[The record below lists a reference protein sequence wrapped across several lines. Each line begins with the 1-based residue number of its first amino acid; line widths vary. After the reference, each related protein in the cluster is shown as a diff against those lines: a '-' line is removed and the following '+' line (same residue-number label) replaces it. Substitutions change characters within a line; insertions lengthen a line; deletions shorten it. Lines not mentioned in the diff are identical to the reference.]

1 MQTIAQHGLI
11 TTVQRRMER
20 IKVTTRGGPYFQ
32 FEWKKKEDDDDVV
45 MVVVVVV
52 TPLLL
57 VPAVPKVW
65 EEKGRRRHHRDTW
78 GDDFGSRSLLVFL
91 QQLEDVGQK
100 YFVII
105 GIRRKRLL

>member
-1 MQTIAQHGLI
+1 MKTIAQHGLI

-20 IKVTTRGGPYFQ
+20 IKVTTRGRPNFQ
-32 FEWKKKEDDDDVV
+32 FEWKKEDDDDVV

-52 TPLLL
+52 TTLLL

-105 GIRRKRLL
+105 GIRRKGLL